1 MQDPYSATMGGFSK
15 VTHFLRDTLLVA
27 ERASPSADM
36 MSSSQTNTNTSSSAA
51 ATVPPTNLSV
61 NSLSE
66 AGFEV
71 ITAVSHFIEL

>member
-27 ERASPSADM
+27 DRSSPSADM
-36 MSSSQTNTNTSSSAA
+36 MISSELTTPATATAETTSLA
-51 ATVPPTNLSV
+51 V

-66 AGFEV
+66 AGFEF
-71 ITAVSHFIEL
+71 ITAVSSSFIPSML